1 MDFPEL
7 VRGRFIKRYKR
18 FFVDV
23 ELDDGQ
29 VVTAHCANTGSMK
42 SILDPAPRCWL
53 SRARPGRKLAYTWEV
68 AEQDD
73 TRIYVNPAGANRVV
87 AEAIGRGVIEE
98 LRGYDIIQSE
108 VKYGDG
114 SRVDFVLSGARGRA
128 YVEVKNVT
136 LGYGDGRVAFPDAVT
151 ERGTKH
157 LRELCD
163 VARRG
168 DRAVL
173 LFCAGRTDARSVHAA
188 SEIDATYAATL
199 AEVARSGVEV
209 IAYGGKITPAEFTLA
224 EKLPVVVPTLG

>member
-7 VRGRFIKRYKR
+7 VYGRLIKRYKR

-23 ELDDGQ
+23 ELEDGQ
-29 VVTAHCANTGSMK
+29 LVTAHCANTGSMK

-68 AEQDD
+68 AEQGD

-87 AEAIGRGVIEE
+87 AEALQRGVVEE
-98 LRGYDIIQSE
+98 LRGYDVIQPE
-108 VKYGDG
+108 VKYGTG

-128 YVEVKNVT
+128 FVEVKNVT

-157 LRELCD
+157 LRELCEI
-163 VARRG
+163 AKSG
-168 DRAVL
+168 ERAVL
-173 LFCAGRTDARSVHAA
+173 LFCVSRTDALTVHAA
-188 SEIDATYAATL
+188 SEIDALYAATL
-199 AEVARSGVEV
+199 AEVARSGVE
-209 IAYGGKITPAEFTLA
+209 ILAYGGAVTPGGFTLA
-224 EKLPVVVPTLG
+224 QKLPVVVPVLG